1 MSSAVFDIMNAKSKS
16 PVSQKSVQNVFA
28 AGTTPCVVTP
38 PKEPMKALND
48 SLNFESICISSFA
61 NKALAGYI
69 PLHTYIPRLCQADV
83 EKQQALE
90 ALCEMEKLQK
100 QLIILKEIQ
109 QLSFEID
116 RVQRL
121 KVQEEKPIK
130 VHVEPYNV
138 CHPPSVSTMSK
149 LTYTFIFNS

>member
-1 MSSAVFDIMNAKSKS
+1 MTTYPNTLSS
-16 PVSQKSVQNVFA
+16 
-28 AGTTPCVVTP
+28 
-38 PKEPMKALND
+38 
-48 SLNFESICISSFA
+48 
-61 NKALAGYI
+61 
-69 PLHTYIPRLCQADV
+69 QADL

-121 KVQEEKPIK
+121 KVEEEKSIK
-130 VHVEPYNV
+130 VEVKPYNV

-149 LTYTFIFNS
+149 LTNVLFIFSSIN